1 MKNTKIS
8 ISIIAVV
15 FAVIFTGCSKSADNS
30 FSPVNKPEPTIAA
43 ENAQLK
49 EPTPAA
55 SPTQLQAPTQAA
67 EPTQAPVSVQ
77 SSENESKTE
86 GALSSMVDISNA
98 YMSVLTITEDCPTD
112 ATLKN
117 ADTAYGT
124 VVHKTYDSKTTGLTR
139 GVNVILP
146 PNYDE
151 SKKYP
156 VVYVLHGIFGNEHSM
171 IDSNNKLIEIS
182 ANLAADGKA
191 KEMIIVS
198 PDMYAKT
205 DVNQQPGFTQE
216 AISPYDNFINDLTND
231 LMPFIEETY
240 SVLTGRE
247 NQAIVGFSM
256 GGREALYICF
266 TRPDLFGYVMGIAP
280 APGLTPGKDWAMSHP
295 GQMTED
301 ELKIKNSDETPY
313 LIMVCAGT
321 NDGVVGKFPKSYHE
335 IMERNGVNH
344 IWYEVSGADHDA
356 RTIRSGIYNFF
367 SSIFKAEDFNK

>member
-30 FSPVNKPEPTIAA
+30 FSPVNKPEPTKAA

-67 EPTQAPVSVQ
+67 KPTQAPVSVQ

>member
-1 MKNTKIS
+1 MKNFKIRTG
-8 ISIIAVV
+8 IIAI
-15 FAVIFTGCSKSADNS
+15 VIAIIFSGCSKSADNNS
-30 FSPVNKPEPTIAA
+30 SPVNKPEPTISADIAQAEEHTAA
-43 ENAQLK
+43 AIPTPLQLPTP
-49 EPTPAA
+49 EPT
-55 SPTQLQAPTQAA
+55 PTQAA
-67 EPTQAPVSVQ
+67 TAIQ

-98 YMSVLTITEDCPTD
+98 YMSAIAITEDCPND
-112 ATLKN
+112 ATLKK
-117 ADTAYGT
+117 ADTVYGT
-124 VVHKTYDSKTTGLTR
+124 VVHKSYDSKTTGLTR

-146 PNYDE
+146 PDYDE

-182 ANLAADGKA
+182 ANLAAEGKA

-198 PDMYAKT
+198 PDMYAKS

-216 AISPYDNFINDLTND
+216 AIIPYDNFINDLTND
-231 LMPFIEETY
+231 LMPFIEKTY

-256 GGREALYICF
+256 GGREALYIGF
-266 TRPDLFGYVMGIAP
+266 SRPDLFGYVMGIAP

-295 GQMTED
+295 GQMAEN
-301 ELKIKNSDETPY
+301 ELRIKNSDETPY
-313 LIMVCAGT
+313 LIMLCAGT

-367 SSIFKAEDFNK
+367 SSIFKAENFNK

>member
-67 EPTQAPVSVQ
+67 KPTQAPVSVQ

-256 GGREALYICF
+256 GGREALYIGF

-295 GQMTED
+295 GQMAED